1 MSDSFYDL
9 EDVVVA
15 VNPTTQQHQPC
26 QPCPPCFLGRSS
38 GDNDNDG
45 DNNSNNNSSAA
56 GLETIGIIG
65 IAVGIVL
72 IVLAILRCAAS
83 RYNLLQCCMARL
95 HAYRTADPF
104 AVRIPRNPS
113 APAHPSADPPR
124 PSTFLGFLNSN
135 ANLRG
140 PWPPGSVAPTAPPQH
155 PARSN
160 TDASGSDLNTTDP
173 NQVWENVNLRLDNS
187 INRLGERV
195 SAMRAVLS
203 RGEQPHQHPGNFSL
217 ENASESTPP
226 SDSSYH
232 SAIDPERYNNTEREA
247 VNDSMAHFVENMDE
261 RTRRL

>member
-160 TDASGSDLNTTDP
+160 T
-173 NQVWENVNLRLDNS
+173 
-187 INRLGERV
+187 GERV